1 MVVLSG
7 YENPIYDEVL
17 PDWIKKEKKSFADG
31 AKERTEILWINPRC
45 NSGSEN
51 DLFPHFALRETKE
64 RLTKLESNMKNL
76 KIKGFQLALIEGTV
90 FELKSR
96 GWFIYHAEV
105 VKVPNNAISMPRE
118 TLNLLLKQKI
128 FGQYILGIE
137 SFAKVSVTVGDI
149 IGIALSERVT
159 KL

>member
-1 MVVLSG
+1 
-7 YENPIYDEVL
+7 
-17 PDWIKKEKKSFADG
+17 
-31 AKERTEILWINPRC
+31 
-45 NSGSEN
+45 
-51 DLFPHFALRETKE
+51 
-64 RLTKLESNMKNL
+64 MKNL